1 MLTCVCVR
9 VRVRV
14 RVSVLSCP
22 VLLCVLDRE
31 VNMPRPFTD
40 RLNVEFQKA
49 GVRGLSLFFAT
60 GDDGASG
67 ITCRYGNCSIFNPTF
82 PPSSPYVTSVGGTQ
96 IGRYKDTPTDQV
108 EVVADSVTG
117 SFITSGGGFSN
128 RYAQPSYQS
137 MAVQSYIK
145 TAVMPP
151 ASMDYNTSNRA
162 YVCSPSGFVCM
173 GVCARVS
180 HTT

>member
-67 ITCRYGNCSIFNPTF
+67 ITCRYGNPKGEGKDGFNRPCDWYHQMACTF
-82 PPSSPYVTSVGGTQ
+82 ASEGPGDAAY
-96 IGRYKDTPTDQV
+96 ITP
-108 EVVADSVTG
+108 
-117 SFITSGGGFSN
+117 ITIDDDDHFDPEELL
-128 RYAQPSYQS
+128 A
-137 MAVQSYIK
+137 M
-145 TAVMPP
+145 
-151 ASMDYNTSNRA
+151 
-162 YVCSPSGFVCM
+162 
-173 GVCARVS
+173 
-180 HTT
+180 